1 MPERESIVIN
11 TGPLIALIAAQGD
24 LNLLHSLFRQAIV
37 PFEVCREIEA
47 GGEQGFG
54 VREFHSTTFLS
65 KRKKPVEIEPFL
77 SNTLDRGEA
86 AVIQS
91 ALNDGIR
98 TVCIDEAV
106 GRRIARLSGLAVT
119 GSIGILIRAKKE
131 GASFSMKCAIGQMRE
146 KGIWL
151 SDRVIR
157 VALEQTKE

>member
-1 MPERESIVIN
+1 MPKRERIAIN
-11 TGPLIALIAAQGD
+11 TGPLIALIAARGD
-24 LNLLHSLFRQAIV
+24 LNLLHSLFRQVVV

-54 VREFHSTTFLS
+54 VREFHSATFLS
-65 KRKKPVEIEPFL
+65 KQKRPVEIAPFL

-119 GSIGILIRAKKE
+119 GSIEILIRAKKE
-131 GASFSMKCAIGQMRE
+131 GASFSMKHAIGQMRE

-151 SDRVIR
+151 SERVIR
-157 VALEQTKE
+157 AALEQTEE